1 MRRLRLA
8 VLLLCLCLAGGWAKA
23 DRLEAIKARGHLT
36 CGVLPGVAGF
46 AVRNADGSYSGFDID
61 TCRAIAAAIF
71 GKPDRVKFV
80 QADDVGVFRRVPE
93 VDVVIRR
100 LTWSVTRETPL
111 GLMFGPVTYY
121 DGQGLLVPAGTP
133 DAKALAGKT
142 VCVEQGEGWV
152 GNLARY
158 AQAQGLD
165 LKPLVAPSRA
175 AAIENFTAGACAA
188 YSGDKTM
195 LASIRA
201 GLPKPDDYAILPD
214 EFSKEPLA
222 PLVRQGD
229 DRFFEIVRWTVFA
242 LIEGEELG
250 VSSRNSGEMRRS
262 DSLEVRRFLGIVPG
276 NGAALGL
283 KESWAADSV
292 SATGNYGEM
301 FARNL
306 GPLGLDRGLNKL
318 WKDGGLMYAP
328 PLR

>member
-1 MRRLRLA
+1 
-8 VLLLCLCLAGGWAKA
+8 LLLCLCLATGWAKA

-71 GKPDRVKFV
+71 GKPDQVKFV
-80 QADDVGVFRRVPE
+80 EADDVGIFKRVPE

-100 LTWSVTRETPL
+100 LTWSLTRENPL
-111 GLMFGPVTYY
+111 GLMFGPITYY

-158 AQAQGLD
+158 AKAQQLD
-165 LKPLVAPSRA
+165 LKPLVAGSRA
-175 AAIENFTAGACAA
+175 AAIESFASGACAA

-195 LASIRA
+195 LASIRS
-201 GLPKPDDYAILPD
+201 GLPKPAEYTILPD

-229 DRFFEIVRWTVFA
+229 DRFFALVRWSVFS
-242 LIEGEELG
+242 LIEAEEFG
-250 VSSRNSGEMRRS
+250 ITSRNIDEMSSSGNL
-262 DSLEVRRFLGIVPG
+262 DVKRFLGVVPG
-276 NGAALGL
+276 NGKALGL
-283 KESWAADSV
+283 KESWAGDIV
-292 SATGNYGEM
+292 KATGNYGEI

-306 GPLGLDRGLNKL
+306 KPLWLDRGLNKL